1 MKKLAY
7 SNRWILSKQKGV
19 ILKQNQ
25 KTSTSIAKK
34 KIKQVSKQTK
44 TMYNKDGGCLEE
56 FNNSLDMCEERTL
69 SLRICY

>member
-44 TMYNKDGGCLEE
+44 TIQLQ
-56 FNNSLDMCEERTL
+56 TL
-69 SLRICY
+69 QPITGTCSQDRLLQ